1 MSKTNCPNCGAPYET
16 LQYKCPYCGTLYL
29 DLSMINFDERE
40 PFFLTIKKDGMFLTQ
55 KVMPETAT
63 FESHSDNVYMTGG
76 LNDRRL
82 AVFTTGIRNETNI
95 QFIAVPMNKDK
106 KIYAEIRYANKDE
119 N

>member
-1 MSKTNCPNCGAPYET
+1 
-16 LQYKCPYCGTLYL
+16 
-29 DLSMINFDERE
+29 MINFDERE

-55 KVMPETAT
+55 KVIPETAT
-63 FESHSDNVYMTGG
+63 FESYSDNVYMTGG

-106 KIYAEIRYANKDE
+106 KIYAEMRYANKDE

>member
-40 PFFLTIKKDGMFLTQ
+40 PFFLTIKKDGMLLTQ
-55 KVMPETAT
+55 KVVPETAT
-63 FESHSDNVYMTGG
+63 FESYSDNVYVTGG
-76 LNDRRL
+76 LNDRKL

-95 QFIAVPMNKDK
+95 QFIAVPMSKDK
-106 KIYAEIRYANKDE
+106 KIYAEMRYVNE
-119 N
+119 